1 MDFDQFKRP
10 IIGKKDVVSR
20 LQSKV
25 AAQAKEISRLRDEI
39 RAVRDDLV
47 DVIEQRNKLRDEKN
61 EQT

>member
-10 IIGKKDVVSR
+10 IIGKQDVVSL